1 MFTQALTIAALAGLA
16 TANSVPIF
24 GSYPG
29 WVATGGNQLSI
40 EIEIFM
46 DFLCS
51 DAKAAYPTV
60 KQMLDSKL
68 TDDLTVREAALLKV
82 SSFPLDYHLHSWQV
96 AQVLPYLLD
105 DAAISQAPRM
115 NQYLDIG
122 FQYQDTVLGKDDMS
136 KEEFIPYW
144 SKIVSDELSL
154 DYDTMLGIYDREND
168 KHNTEDKT
176 RAIWKYG
183 SAKGVS
189 GTPTAFVNGVK
200 LDSFPATVDEW
211 I

>member
-1 MFTQALTIAALAGLA
+1 
-16 TANSVPIF
+16 
-24 GSYPG
+24 
-29 WVATGGNQLSI
+29 
-40 EIEIFM
+40 
-46 DFLCS
+46 
-51 DAKAAYPTV
+51 
-60 KQMLDSKL
+60 MLDSKL

-154 DYDTMLGIYDREND
+154 DYDTILGIYDREND